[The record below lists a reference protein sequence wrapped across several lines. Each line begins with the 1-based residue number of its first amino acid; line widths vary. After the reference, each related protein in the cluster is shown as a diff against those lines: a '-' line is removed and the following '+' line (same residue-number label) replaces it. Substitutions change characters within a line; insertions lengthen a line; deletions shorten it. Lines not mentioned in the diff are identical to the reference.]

1 MKPKKLSRIVILD
14 RNDFSQAQR
23 NELKAMAKDVEIFN
37 GMPKDDDDA
46 INRMKDA
53 DAAIVCWYS
62 LSKKCIDA
70 CRKLKYLGVVA
81 TGYSWLAAD
90 HAAKKGV
97 TVTNVPGYA
106 TKAVSDF
113 IFRQLDFRP
122 AGKTL
127 GIIGFGRIGSRVAE
141 IAKRKGFRVIYW
153 NRTAKEAGFD
163 AKPFDDVFAESD
175 VIVLQVKACEGTF
188 GIVKRRNLESAKPG
202 AIIVNTVSPRLFED
216 EKHLIGLARRK
227 GLRLILDFEE
237 KSMLSDAAKA
247 NKDITLTSGIAW
259 KSGESVFRL
268 HQIAI
273 ENLESWIGG
282 KTQNRI

>member
-1 MKPKKLSRIVILD
+1 MKISKLVVLD
-14 RNDFSQAQR
+14 KNEFNDQQKSAIA
-23 NELKAMAKDVEIFN
+23 AMAGDAKIYED
-37 GMPKDDDDA
+37 MPKDDDDA

-106 TKAVSDF
+106 TNAVSDF

-127 GIIGFGRIGSRVAE
+127 GIIGFGRIGARVAE

-153 NRTAKEAGFD
+153 NRTAKD
-163 AKPFDDVFAESD
+163 AKFEARLLDDVFRESD
-175 VIVLQVKACEGTF
+175 VLVLQVKACDGTY
-188 GIVKRRNLESAKPG
+188 GIVLDRRIESMKAG
-202 AIIVNTVSPRLFED
+202 AIIVNTVSPRLFEN
-216 EKHLIGLARRK
+216 ESRLAGLVKEK
-227 GLRLILDFEE
+227 GLKLILDFEE